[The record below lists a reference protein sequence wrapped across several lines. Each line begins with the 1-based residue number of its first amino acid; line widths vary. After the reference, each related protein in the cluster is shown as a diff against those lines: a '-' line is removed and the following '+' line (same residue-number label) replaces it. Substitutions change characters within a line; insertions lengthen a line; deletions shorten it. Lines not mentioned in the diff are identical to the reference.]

1 MIKHILLISIFI
13 INISSASA
21 SILNKKL
28 SCKGDNNWMNSLSL
42 TSFATIHFLNQ
53 KEVILF
59 VLDNFKIKK
68 WTLSYELEPRKIKF
82 EKNISKTEIFFGG
95 SIDRENLNLNLQS
108 KSFTCEIISESI
120 SIEKQIYSFQKELI
134 EKQKLKNKI

>member
-53 KEVILF
+53 KE
-59 VLDNFKIKK
+59 
-68 WTLSYELEPRKIKF
+68 
-82 EKNISKTEIFFGG
+82 
-95 SIDRENLNLNLQS
+95 
-108 KSFTCEIISESI
+108 
-120 SIEKQIYSFQKELI
+120 LI